1 MDVAPHR
8 SAVPVLL
15 RTIATNMEQA
25 KSFLRVLAWMLA
37 VMPIAVVAA
46 LARAHVRRR
55 RDGRRQHVQRLAGE
69 IVEVALSI
77 AQDLETLPRTSDAV
91 DLGRRTGDCRQRT
104 EDAAATRTFTEDGL
118 ERTLRQLH
126 DDHLR
131 IVDLRSEVDA
141 AMAARRSG
149 KPVTRA
155 CKFANGSKPS
165 RSRWSSTLS
174 TGGTGNTLT
183 RPSSFC

>member
-1 MDVAPHR
+1 
-8 SAVPVLL
+8 
-15 RTIATNMEQA
+15 MEQA
-25 KSFLRVLAWMLA
+25 KSCLRVLAWLLA
-37 VMPIAVVAA
+37 VMPIAVVVA
-46 LARAHVRRR
+46 LARAHLRRR
-55 RDGRRQHVQRLAGE
+55 RDVRRQHVQRLAAE
-69 IVEVALSI
+69 IVEIALSI
-77 AQDLETLPRTSDAV
+77 AHDLETLPRTSDAV
-91 DLGRRTGDCRQRT
+91 DLARRCGDCRTRA
-104 EDAAATRTFTEDGL
+104 EEAAGPRNISVQGIDGA
-118 ERTLRQLH
+118 LRQLH

-149 KPVTRA
+149 KPVVRS
-155 CKFANGSKPS
+155 CKFATGSKPA